1 MKEDYSDII
10 NYPHY
15 EPRNHPRMPLHDRAA
30 QFAPFAALSGH
41 ADAIIETAR
50 QTDTQIEL
58 SPDMTDELNRRFEEL
73 QSRIAEHPSVTV
85 TYFLPDVKKNG
96 GSYRVHSGTV
106 SGFLEQEMILMF
118 QDGTRIN
125 LTDVVSLEGD
135 FSEGSCPGSL
145 PV

>member
-15 EPRNHPRMPLHDRAA
+15 EPRHHPRMPLHDRAA

-58 SPDMTDELNRRFEEL
+58 SPDMTDELDRCFEEL
-73 QSRIAEHPSVTV
+73 QSRIAEHPFVTL
-85 TYFLPDVKKNG
+85 TYFLPDKKKNG
-96 GSYRVHSGTV
+96 GAYMSHAGTV
-106 SGFLEQEMILMF
+106 SGFNEQERILVF
-118 QDGTRIN
+118 QDGTRIS
-125 LTDVVSLEGD
+125 LSEVVSLEGAFFQD
-135 FSEGSCPGSL
+135 PAK
-145 PV
+145 